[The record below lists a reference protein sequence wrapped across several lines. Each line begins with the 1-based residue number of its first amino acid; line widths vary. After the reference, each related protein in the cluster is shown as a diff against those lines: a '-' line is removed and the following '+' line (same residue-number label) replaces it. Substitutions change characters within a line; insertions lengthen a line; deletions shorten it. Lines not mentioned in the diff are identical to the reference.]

1 MSKKKTANQFDL
13 LFLKLYYSI
22 RQSEVYTYRFIKILN
37 RLYNLVTKVIS
48 TITNTPDTTNPLKT
62 FPKTSANASLYLKFF
77 YNIKPFCCEFRYS
90 LIQIVFLLDDKLHIL
105 AHSNKIISVVYLFC
119 KKVFDLLVSNYHLT
133 GTYSPLEF

>member
-22 RQSEVYTYRFIKILN
+22 RQSEVYTYRFIKILS

-105 AHSNKIISVVYLFC
+105 AHSNKIISVVYL
-119 KKVFDLLVSNYHLT
+119 L
-133 GTYSPLEF
+133 